1 MNNILKMLKE
11 KINEVNTVKIQKFR
25 PIFTTIDG
33 VTHNG
38 IIYNWAI
45 ADRLRCDVPTYIMIS
60 ITDDKYIEDTDYIM
74 YPLQNVISIKWELV
88 DEKYVPD
95 KFREYQV
102 YVSRKELEEV
112 LL

>member
-1 MNNILKMLKE
+1 MNKILKMLKE
-11 KINEVNTVKIQKFR
+11 KINEVNMVKVQKFR

-38 IIYNWAI
+38 IIYKWAI

-60 ITDDKYIEDTDYIM
+60 ITGDKYIEDTDYIM
-74 YPLQNVISIKWELV
+74 YPLQNIISVKWELI

-102 YVSRKELEEV
+102 YVSQEELEEV
-112 LL
+112 LS